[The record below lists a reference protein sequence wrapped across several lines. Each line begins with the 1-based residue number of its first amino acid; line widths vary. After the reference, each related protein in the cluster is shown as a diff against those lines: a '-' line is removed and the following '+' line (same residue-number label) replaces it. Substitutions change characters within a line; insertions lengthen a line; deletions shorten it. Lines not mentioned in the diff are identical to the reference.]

1 MATADDS
8 VMAPRLVV
16 RAAFAGLVSVLL
28 LLAVSLASPARSE
41 SILRIVPHADLKN
54 IDPIWTTAYITRNHG
69 YMVYDTLFAL
79 DENLEVQPQMV
90 DRWSV
95 SEDGLIWRFVLRDG
109 LRWHDGAPVTAADC
123 VASIRRWSARDGMGQ
138 KLADATREL
147 RVIDATTFELE
158 LGAPYGLVLES
169 LGKISS
175 NVPFMMPERHAS
187 MDPFEQI
194 PDTLGSG
201 PFIFVKDEWIPG
213 ARVVYVRNPDYVPR
227 AEPSSFAAGAKRARV
242 DRVEWHYIPDSATAM
257 NALMAGEVD
266 YFELPPHDLLPILE
280 AASGVV
286 VENLDPLGVQ
296 GWLRMNHLHPPFDD
310 PRVREAVLWLIDQ
323 EHYMR
328 AAVGN
333 PAYYQTCPAMLACG
347 TPFESTVGS
356 DALVGHDIDKARE
369 LIAAAGYEGAPVT
382 ILQPTDIAILNSASL
397 VTAQALRDAGFVV
410 DLQAMDWSTLTSRR
424 PHHRSAGAGR
434 LEPVPYLGARRGRRQ
449 PGRQHRDFRRLPRTG
464 LVRMAVRRRDRTPAR
479 HFCPHFRARPP
490 EDPGPGDPGP
500 GLRGCHAWAL
510 RTVVKPGRVPR
521 FVARADQVPGP
532 VFLEHRETGALI
544 LLRSRRQ
551 PARIAP
557 RMAFSSETEKT
568 RRD

>member
-8 VMAPRLVV
+8 PMAPRLIV
-16 RAAFAGLVSVLL
+16 RVAFAGIVSGLL
-28 LLAVSLASPARSE
+28 LLAMSPASPAQSE

-95 SEDGLIWRFVLRDG
+95 SEDGLIWRFVLRAG
-109 LRWHDGAPVTAADC
+109 LRWHDGTPVTAADC
-123 VASIRRWSARDGMGQ
+123 VASIQRWSARDGMGQ

-147 RVIDATTFELE
+147 RVVDAETFELE
-158 LGAPYGLVLES
+158 LSAPYGLVLES

-175 NVPFMMPERHAS
+175 NVPFMMPERHALT
-187 MDPFEQI
+187 DPFEQI
-194 PDTLGSG
+194 PDALGSG

-369 LIAAAGYEGAPVT
+369 LIAAAGHDGAAVT

-424 PHHRSAGAGR
+424 PIADPPSQGGWNLFHTWALAVDVANPVANIAISGGCRERAWFGWPCDGEIER
-434 LEPVPYLGARRGRRQ
+434 LRDTFARTSDPDSRKTLAQAIQARAFEVVTHGLYGQWSNPVAY
-449 PGRQHRDFRRLPRTG
+449 RDS
-464 LVRMAVRRRDRTPAR
+464 
-479 HFCPHFRARPP
+479 
-490 EDPGPGDPGP
+490 
-500 GLRGCHAWAL
+500 LRGL
-510 RTVVKPGRVPR
+510 IKS
-521 FVARADQVPGP
+521 P
-532 VFLEHRETGALI
+532 VQFFWNI
-544 LLRSRRQ
+544 
-551 PARIAP
+551 
-557 RMAFSSETEKT
+557 EKVEP
-568 RRD
+568 

>member
-8 VMAPRLVV
+8 PTASRLIV
-16 RAAFAGLVSVLL
+16 RAVFAGIVSGLL
-28 LLAVSLASPARSE
+28 LLAVPLASPARSE

-95 SEDGLIWRFVLRDG
+95 SDDGLIWRFVLRDG
-109 LRWHDGAPVTAADC
+109 LQWHDGAPVTAADC

-147 RVIDATTFELE
+147 RVVDAKTFELE

-194 PDTLGSG
+194 PDALGSG
-201 PFIFVKDEWIPG
+201 PFIFVKDEWVPG

-227 AEPSSFAAGAKRARV
+227 AEPSSFAAGAKRANV

-280 AASGVV
+280 TASGVV
-286 VENLDPLGVQ
+286 IENLDPLGVQ

-356 DALVGHDIDKARE
+356 EALVGHDVDKARE

-424 PHHRSAGAGR
+424 PITDPPSHGGWNLFHTWALAVDVANPVANIAISGGCRERAWFGWPCDGEIER
-434 LEPVPYLGARRGRRQ
+434 LRDTFARTSDPDSRKTLAQEIQTRAFEVVTHGLYGQWSNPVAY
-449 PGRQHRDFRRLPRTG
+449 RDS
-464 LVRMAVRRRDRTPAR
+464 
-479 HFCPHFRARPP
+479 
-490 EDPGPGDPGP
+490 
-500 GLRGCHAWAL
+500 LRGL
-510 RTVVKPGRVPR
+510 IKS
-521 FVARADQVPGP
+521 P
-532 VFLEHRETGALI
+532 VQFFWNI
-544 LLRSRRQ
+544 
-551 PARIAP
+551 
-557 RMAFSSETEKT
+557 EKVEP
-568 RRD
+568 

>member
-1 MATADDS
+1 MATANDS
-8 VMAPRLVV
+8 PMAPRLIV
-16 RAAFAGLVSVLL
+16 RAAFAGIVSGLL
-28 LLAVSLASPARSE
+28 LLGMSPASPAQSE

-95 SEDGLIWRFVLRDG
+95 SEDGLIWRFVLRAG
-109 LRWHDGAPVTAADC
+109 LRWHDGTPVTAADC
-123 VASIRRWSARDGMGQ
+123 VASIQRWSARDGMGQ

-147 RVIDATTFELE
+147 RVVDAETFELE
-158 LGAPYGLVLES
+158 LSAPYGLVLES

-175 NVPFMMPERHAS
+175 NVPFMMPERHALT
-187 MDPFEQI
+187 DPFEQI

-280 AASGVV
+280 AAAGVV

-369 LIAAAGYEGAPVT
+369 LIAAAGYDGAAVT

-424 PHHRSAGAGR
+424 PIADPPSQGGWNLFHTWALAVDVANPVANIAISGGCRERAWFGWPCDGEIER
-434 LEPVPYLGARRGRRQ
+434 LRDTFARTSDPDSRKTLAQAIQARAFEVVTHGLYGQWSNPVAY
-449 PGRQHRDFRRLPRTG
+449 RDS
-464 LVRMAVRRRDRTPAR
+464 
-479 HFCPHFRARPP
+479 
-490 EDPGPGDPGP
+490 
-500 GLRGCHAWAL
+500 LRGL
-510 RTVVKPGRVPR
+510 IKS
-521 FVARADQVPGP
+521 P
-532 VFLEHRETGALI
+532 VQFFWNI
-544 LLRSRRQ
+544 
-551 PARIAP
+551 
-557 RMAFSSETEKT
+557 EKVEP
-568 RRD
+568 

>member
-1 MATADDS
+1 MTTADDS
-8 VMAPRLVV
+8 PMAPRLIV
-16 RAAFAGLVSVLL
+16 RAAFAGIVSSLL

-95 SEDGLIWRFVLRDG
+95 SGDGLIWRFVLRDG

-147 RVIDATTFELE
+147 RVVDAITFELE

-175 NVPFMMPERHAS
+175 NVPFMMPERHAL

-194 PDTLGSG
+194 PDALGSG

-227 AEPSSFAAGAKRARV
+227 AEPSSFAAGAKRAKV

-280 AASGVV
+280 TAAGVV
-286 VENLDPLGVQ
+286 IENLDPLGVQ

-356 DALVGHDIDKARE
+356 EALVGHDLDKARE

-424 PHHRSAGAGR
+424 PIAEPPSQGGWNLFHTWALAVDVANPVANIAISGGCRERAWFGWPCDGKIER
-434 LEPVPYLGARRGRRQ
+434 LRDTFARTSDPDSRNSLAQEIQARAFEVVTHGLYGQWSNPVAY
-449 PGRQHRDFRRLPRTG
+449 RDS
-464 LVRMAVRRRDRTPAR
+464 
-479 HFCPHFRARPP
+479 
-490 EDPGPGDPGP
+490 
-500 GLRGCHAWAL
+500 LRGL
-510 RTVVKPGRVPR
+510 IKS
-521 FVARADQVPGP
+521 P
-532 VFLEHRETGALI
+532 VQFFWNI
-544 LLRSRRQ
+544 
-551 PARIAP
+551 
-557 RMAFSSETEKT
+557 EKVEP
-568 RRD
+568 

>member
-8 VMAPRLVV
+8 PTASRLIV
-16 RAAFAGLVSVLL
+16 RAVFAGIVSGLL
-28 LLAVSLASPARSE
+28 LLAVPLASPARSE

-95 SEDGLIWRFVLRDG
+95 SDDGLIWRFVLRDG
-109 LRWHDGAPVTAADC
+109 LQWHDGAPVTAADC

-147 RVIDATTFELE
+147 RVVDAKTFELE

-194 PDTLGSG
+194 PDALGSG
-201 PFIFVKDEWIPG
+201 PFIFVKDEWVPG

-227 AEPSSFAAGAKRARV
+227 AEPSSFAAGAKRANV

-280 AASGVV
+280 TASGVV
-286 VENLDPLGVQ
+286 IENLDPLGVQ

-356 DALVGHDIDKARE
+356 EALVGHDVDKARE

-424 PHHRSAGAGR
+424 PITDPPSQGGWNLFHTWALAVDVANPVANIAISGGCRERAWFGWPCDGKIER
-434 LEPVPYLGARRGRRQ
+434 LRDTFARTSDPDSRETLAQEIQARAFEVVTHGLYGQWSNPVAY
-449 PGRQHRDFRRLPRTG
+449 RDS
-464 LVRMAVRRRDRTPAR
+464 
-479 HFCPHFRARPP
+479 
-490 EDPGPGDPGP
+490 
-500 GLRGCHAWAL
+500 LRGL
-510 RTVVKPGRVPR
+510 IKS
-521 FVARADQVPGP
+521 P
-532 VFLEHRETGALI
+532 VQFFWNI
-544 LLRSRRQ
+544 
-551 PARIAP
+551 
-557 RMAFSSETEKT
+557 EKVEP
-568 RRD
+568 